1 MTLHPINITLWHHS
15 LHLQAVYNPAEKKIY
30 LHGPLFNGKWTQSD
44 MGQAKFRGVDPDG
57 ITAYM
62 TWCDVARQGRRP
74 EKLPIEEALLKAVRL
89 ELDIQGATFEE
100 ERARKRRRTNRP
112 VAAQPQMA
120 EEEALAM
127 FQDEGEDEEE

>member
-1 MTLHPINITLWHHS
+1 MAL
-15 LHLQAVYNPAEKKIY
+15 
-30 LHGPLFNGKWTQSD
+30 
-44 MGQAKFRGVDPDG
+44 
-57 ITAYM
+57 
-62 TWCDVARQGRRP
+62 CDAARQGRLP
-74 EKLPIEEALLKAVRL
+74 KKLPIEEALLKAVRL

-127 FQDEGEDEEE
+127 FQDEGEDEE